1 MNEVG
6 ALGLTADDREL
17 VYADVTELVENRK
30 QRARS
35 VG

>member
-1 MNEVG
+1 MNEVD
-6 ALGLTADDREL
+6 ALGLTANEREL
-17 VYADVTELVENRK
+17 VYADVAELVENRK

>member
-1 MNEVG
+1 MNEVD
-6 ALGLTADDREL
+6 ALGLTANEREL
-17 VYADVTELVENRK
+17 VYADVSELVENRK

>member
-1 MNEVG
+1 MNEVD
-6 ALGLTADDREL
+6 ALGLTSGERES
-17 VYADVTELVENRK
+17 VHAGVTELVENRK